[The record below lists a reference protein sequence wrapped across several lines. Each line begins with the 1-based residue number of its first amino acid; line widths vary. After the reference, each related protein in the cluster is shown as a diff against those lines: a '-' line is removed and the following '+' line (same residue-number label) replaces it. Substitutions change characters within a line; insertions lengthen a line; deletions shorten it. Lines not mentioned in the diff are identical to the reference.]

1 MIRIEHLSKTFYP
14 AGASKNDSGTA
25 VHALQDISLQIP
37 QGEYVIVI
45 GANGSGK
52 STLLNA
58 IAGSFLPDAGEIYL
72 QEESVTRLANWQRS
86 RYIARLFQNPL
97 MGTAPELS
105 ILENFRLAALRTQ
118 TKRLSIGTGKEFRI
132 SVADSIA
139 KLGMGLENRLDRAM
153 GSLSGGQR
161 QALTLLM
168 STMDDCKILLMDEPC
183 SALDPRSSELIMELA
198 DKIIREQQRTALLV
212 THRLKDCIAYGD
224 RVIFMEEGAIS
235 KDYTGNEKQQLT
247 MEQLYAYF
255 L

>member
-1 MIRIEHLSKTFYP
+1 MIQLQQVSKTFYP
-14 AGASKNDSGTA
+14 AGLSGADASA
-25 VHALQDISLQIP
+25 AIPALQDVTLTIAK
-37 QGEYVIVI
+37 GEYVIVI

-58 IAGSFLPDAGEIYL
+58 IAGSFVPDAGEIYL
-72 QEESVTRLANWQRS
+72 QEENVTRLANWQRS

-118 TKRLSIGTGKEFRI
+118 TKRLSIGTGKEFRT

-139 KLGMGLENRLDRAM
+139 RLGMQLENRLDRAM

-198 DKIIREQQRTALLV
+198 DQIIREQQRTAVLV

-224 RVIFMEEGAIS
+224 RVIFMEEGTIS
-235 KDYTGNEKQQLT
+235 NDYTGNEKKQLT